1 MRDGVAAAV
10 MAVCVGVMVIPSES
24 WLPVQCKRSGD
35 AGSVVSQPGAIASV
49 FQHAIEASADFPPR
63 VLSTDPFV
71 LAFDAFA
78 SEDECD
84 ELVKIFNREGGD
96 HTEASKI
103 GALHA
108 GRTLLF

>member
-1 MRDGVAAAV
+1 MRDSVAAAV
-10 MAVCVGVMVIPSES
+10 MAVCVGVMVIQSES

-49 FQHAIEASADFPPR
+49 FEHAIEASADFPPR

-71 LAFDAFA
+71 LAFHAFA

-84 ELVKIFNREGGD
+84 ELVKIFNREGG
-96 HTEASKI
+96 TEASKI

-108 GRTLLF
+108 GRTLPF